1 MAKLERQSNLELL
14 RILSMFGVLTSHS
27 LTAMYDLHT
36 ANFSLP
42 NEIRVY
48 IMNASV
54 LAVNCFVLI
63 SGYFQIKQSW
73 RGFVKLLSP
82 CFFYV
87 LFFSL
92 IAFFMGKMNIKEM
105 VIRSIFP
112 LTETNMWFL
121 ITYFGLFL
129 LSPLLNTAFNAQ
141 DKIQRIITLICLLF
155 IDVYLGYM
163 HQSKEIT
170 IDGYHLIHFVVI
182 YYLGSFVKSIN
193 LKISNLRLLWG
204 GYFFLVLLMTMFHM
218 IKMVF
223 SPIAI
228 VYSMRYNS
236 PSVKFVSLFLFILFT
251 QLNIKSKKINW
262 IASSV
267 LAVYII
273 SEQLVINRFYYGGL
287 CYIQQNYSEWTV
299 IVVIP
304 CIMVLFYLSCIF
316 IDKMRIQLFSSVEI
330 TITNRLERLKGIL
343 FSLIGRNLR

>member
-141 DKIQRIITLICLLF
+141 DKIQRIIT
-155 IDVYLGYM
+155 
-163 HQSKEIT
+163 
-170 IDGYHLIHFVVI
+170 
-182 YYLGSFVKSIN
+182 
-193 LKISNLRLLWG
+193 
-204 GYFFLVLLMTMFHM
+204 
-218 IKMVF
+218 
-223 SPIAI
+223 
-228 VYSMRYNS
+228 
-236 PSVKFVSLFLFILFT
+236 
-251 QLNIKSKKINW
+251 
-262 IASSV
+262 
-267 LAVYII
+267 
-273 SEQLVINRFYYGGL
+273 
-287 CYIQQNYSEWTV
+287 
-299 IVVIP
+299 
-304 CIMVLFYLSCIF
+304 
-316 IDKMRIQLFSSVEI
+316 
-330 TITNRLERLKGIL
+330 
-343 FSLIGRNLR
+343 